1 MFPSK
6 RWSTAAMLRVMAA
19 TWIRPLYP
27 AEQAL
32 HGSLTVVAL
41 LLIWRYTARLQI
53 GNRDFFCMAQE
64 PDRPLHQHAHGLDAQ
79 PFRPARALH
88 VRRLLQAGNCFAR
101 AAALPGGDGHA
112 GQPVLG
118 DGLHTAR

>member
-32 HGSLTVVAL
+32 HGSLTVV
-41 LLIWRYTARLQI
+41 R
-53 GNRDFFCMAQE
+53 C
-64 PDRPLHQHAHGLDAQ
+64 
-79 PFRPARALH
+79 
-88 VRRLLQAGNCFAR
+88 C
-101 AAALPGGDGHA
+101 
-112 GQPVLG
+112 
-118 DGLHTAR
+118 